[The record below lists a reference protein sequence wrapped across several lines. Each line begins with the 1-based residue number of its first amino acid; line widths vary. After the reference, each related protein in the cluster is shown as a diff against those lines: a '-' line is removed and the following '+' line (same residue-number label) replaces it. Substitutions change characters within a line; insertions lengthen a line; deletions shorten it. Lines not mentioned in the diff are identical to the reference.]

1 MQGKIR
7 RERQVK
13 RSRGSWINDGFEFE
27 VAFAFLKHHPDFD
40 NESNKDTEYGALNKV
55 VRVVVACPSSALH
68 SLIVTSSKYALQ
80 PNAFVF
86 LVPSPDITQQAL
98 LKYFSDDNSPTL
110 LPPCNQLRNLHRLEG
125 MRTSFP
131 TLVHYARLGARN
143 CDRNFLAGGVHS
155 SVWAGVCD
163 LAIVGVCDLAIA
175 TFDEIPLSWHDD
187 RCLMEESAVN
197 DGASVMESDVDYAR

>member
-1 MQGKIR
+1 VQGKIR

-27 VAFAFLKHHPDFD
+27 VAFTFLKHHPDFD

-86 LVPSPDITQQAL
+86 LVPSP
-98 LKYFSDDNSPTL
+98 TL
-110 LPPCNQLRNLHRLEG
+110 LPHNQLRNLHRLVG

-131 TLVHYARLGARN
+131 TLVHYVILGARN
-143 CDRNFLAGGVHS
+143 CDRNFLAGGAACGKANLVHS

-163 LAIVGVCDLAIA
+163 LAIVGVCGLAIA
-175 TFDEIPLSWHDD
+175 TFDEIRLSWHDD
-187 RCLMEESAVN
+187 RCLMEESAIN

>member
-1 MQGKIR
+1 VQGKIR

-27 VAFAFLKHHPDFD
+27 VAFTFLKHHPDFD

-55 VRVVVACPSSALH
+55 VRVVVACPSSALP

-86 LVPSPDITQQAL
+86 LVPSP
-98 LKYFSDDNSPTL
+98 TL
-110 LPPCNQLRNLHRLEG
+110 PPPCNQLRNLHRLEG

-187 RCLMEESAVN
+187 
-197 DGASVMESDVDYAR
+197 